1 VLTCEISV
9 LVISMRC
16 YLSFSEYRLLIRF
29 NYLLLPDTFN
39 DDNRHITYVLCKR
52 LLRHI
57 VMLKSLEPKAKSRR
71 LHHW

>member
-1 VLTCEISV
+1 MLTCEISV

-57 VMLKSLEPKAKSRR
+57 VMLKSLEPKAKSRIY
-71 LHHW
+71 